1 MDTMEITND
10 NVEQGVWSAV
20 MWKDAV
26 ANRRGRLADYYIPES
41 LWFKKVVANMEIY
54 NDESFKYAVVRSLNP
69 VKENPQWITT
79 NFREQTEEYNWDGI
93 SFPTPLSQ
101 IETFE
106 KNNNVLVNVFRW
118 DEFGERAYPI
128 RIPYG
133 PNNPR
138 ALLILIDEC
147 KGHYV
152 VIKSMQ
158 GLFRKQTGRGG
169 RTFYCNNCMAPFS
182 KDETLQK
189 HIVSCD
195 RSSYSFFEMKKVEKT
210 TISKPSPPRPNAGRV
225 NWRSINNMKCNDDES
240 FK

>member
-1 MDTMEITND
+1 MNIVDDVNSE
-10 NVEQGVWSAV
+10 ECG
-20 MWKDAV
+20 MWCAELVKDVIAS
-26 ANRRGRLADYYIPES
+26 RGGQLSDYYIPES
-41 LWFKKVVANMEIY
+41 LWFKKVVANMENY
-54 NDESFKYAVVRSLNP
+54 DDESFKYAVVRSLNP
-69 VKENPQWITT
+69 VEKNPQWIIADLKK
-79 NFREQTEEYNWDGI
+79 QTEEYNWDGI

-106 KNNNVLVNVFRW
+106 KNNGLLVNVFRW

-152 VIKSMQ
+152 VIKSMH

-169 RTFYCNNCMAPFS
+169 RTFYYNNCMAPFS